1 MHSRPKHGT
10 SNPNQGLIMKTLFVG
25 IFSSLSLL
33 LGSGCSNTPTPYQ
46 DGGVAP
52 AAGLPGEAIDPAFA
66 STEFPYDGDQD
77 PGPGTPN
84 ALD

>member
-1 MHSRPKHGT
+1 MKPT
-10 SNPNQGLIMKTLFVG
+10 LICILSTLAP
-25 IFSSLSLL
+25 L

-46 DGGVAP
+46 GGGVAP

-66 STEFPYDGDQD
+66 GSEFPYDGDQD

-84 ALD
+84 DLE

>member
-1 MHSRPKHGT
+1 
-10 SNPNQGLIMKTLFVG
+10 MKTLFIG

>member
-1 MHSRPKHGT
+1 MNT
-10 SNPNQGLIMKTLFVG
+10 SSAWILTSLIALC
-25 IFSSLSLL
+25 SA
-33 LGSGCSNTPTPYQ
+33 GCSNTPTPYQ

-66 STEFPYDGDQD
+66 GAEFPYDGDQD

-84 ALD
+84 APE